1 MARMPR
7 FDGKFVIVTGAAGAL
22 GGGLCRAFA
31 DAGATVTGLDRVTPG
46 ADRALDGVRYVAVDL
61 ADDAAVGAAFDEA
74 PLPWAVV
81 HTVGGFSPAAPLA
94 ELDVEDL
101 NRQLTLNLTTSAL
114 VVKHALRLLQPQG
127 TGRIVLTASRAAF
140 QTTKVAFSYSVS
152 KLGVVHL
159 VEMAGAEVA
168 GSGVTVNAVSPSIID
183 TPANRR
189 AMPDSNHDAWPSV
202 AELAHAYLF
211 LASEEAGRVNATITS
226 V

>member
-1 MARMPR
+1 MPR
-7 FDGKFVIVTGAAGAL
+7 FDGKSVIVTGAAGAL

-31 DAGATVTGLDRVTPG
+31 EAGATVTGFDRVTPE
-46 ADRALDGVRYVAVDL
+46 AHRALDGVQYVAVDL
-61 ADDAAVGAAFDEA
+61 ADDAAVGSALDEA

-114 VVKHALRLLQPQG
+114 VVKHSLRLLQAQG
-127 TGRIVLTASRAAF
+127 HGRIVLTASRAAF

-183 TPANRR
+183 TPANRQ